1 MQKKQSFCV
10 KICVCQ
16 FFLLS
21 LRPKLRKDAHM
32 CPSCAKIKNY
42 KNRFTRRRLRLP
54 NIGREYLQT
63 QVNG

>member
-16 FFLLS
+16 IFLLS

-32 CPSCAKIKNY
+32 CPSKS
-42 KNRFTRRRLRLP
+42 FTT
-54 NIGREYLQT
+54 E
-63 QVNG
+63 